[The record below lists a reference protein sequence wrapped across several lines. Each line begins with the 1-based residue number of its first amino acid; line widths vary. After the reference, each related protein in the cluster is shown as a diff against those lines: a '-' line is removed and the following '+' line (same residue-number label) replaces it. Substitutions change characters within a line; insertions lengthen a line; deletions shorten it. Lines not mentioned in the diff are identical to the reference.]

1 MTDIDFSEVHLKILR
16 KQKLPSQP
24 WVIAKL
30 LEEWGLSTMTQE
42 CVWVIATDANGNI
55 RTVIEVSRGGH
66 AQVDV
71 HIPSVMTAVLSAGAT
86 VFTLAHNHPT
96 GNALPSV
103 EDQNLTHKVMEA
115 ANACG
120 LVFEEHIIV
129 EPSGGS
135 FSFVEH
141 KLLIPAPRGGGKPL
155 DIKRAASG
163 GAR

>member
-1 MTDIDFSEVHLKILR
+1 MTDVDFSEVHLKVIHR
-16 KQKLPSQP
+16 QKLPSQP
-24 WVIAKL
+24 TAIARL
-30 LEEWGLSTMTQE
+30 LTEWGLATMTQE
-42 CVWVIATDANGNI
+42 CVWVIAMDANGNI
-55 RTVIEVSRGGH
+55 RTVVEVARGGH
-66 AQVDV
+66 SEVDI

-96 GNALPSV
+96 GNPLPSID
-103 EDQNLTHKVMEA
+103 DQDLTHKIMEA

-141 KLLIPAPRGGGKPL
+141 KLLVPAPRGGGKPL

-163 GAR
+163 GSR